1 MIGMA
6 EMKIMQDKVA
16 QKKESQA
23 TFRVIYNH
31 HIVPSKLIIFN
42 YLVHNVINSM
52 LLLFLGSRPII
63 LCQSLLP
70 DG

>member
-1 MIGMA
+1 MA

-31 HIVPSKLIIFN
+31 LIVPSKLMIFN
-42 YLVHNVINSM
+42 YLVHNA
-52 LLLFLGSRPII
+52 II
-63 LCQSLLP
+63 
-70 DG
+70 